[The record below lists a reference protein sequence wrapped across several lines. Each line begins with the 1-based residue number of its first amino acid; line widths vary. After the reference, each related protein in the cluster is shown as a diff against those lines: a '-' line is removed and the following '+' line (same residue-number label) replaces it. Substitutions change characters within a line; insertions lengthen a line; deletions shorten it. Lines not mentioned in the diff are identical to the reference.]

1 MEEEKGKMKE
11 EELSEINLNDFTK
24 SGIGDLPPGEEKT
37 ESPGEEGKEGK
48 EETKEAPGF
57 TEVSL
62 SMEMFI
68 GMIGFA
74 LSMKYLPDKKAV
86 AAFNK
91 KYREELPK
99 VVESF
104 GMSEVFNQIC
114 ASTLTFKI
122 KESEAFNVPL
132 PGWVG
137 LVAVLGVLVVAGLFI
152 KVPTVKKPNTHKD
165 LRKGEEHGLTKEPR
179 KDEGEHYES
188 EIKG

>member
-1 MEEEKGKMKE
+1 MKEEKPIKE
-11 EELSEINLNDFTK
+11 EELSEINLSDFTK
-24 SGIGDLPPGEEKT
+24 PGGGDIPPGDETEK
-37 ESPGEEGKEGK
+37 PQGEEGEEEPK
-48 EETKEAPGF
+48 EEPGY

-62 SMEMFI
+62 STEMLI

-74 LSMKYLPDKKAV
+74 LSMRYLPDKKAV

-152 KVPTVKKPNTHKD
+152 KVPTNKEPETHKD
-165 LRKGEEHGLTKEPR
+165 LRGGKEYGLSKEPR
-179 KDEGEHYES
+179 KREGENYES
-188 EIKG
+188 KVEG